1 MKIGVDARDIG
12 RDYLTGIGRFTLNFL
27 EAMAAF
33 GKEYEFVVYLNQG
46 VRLSVEAPN
55 IKKKYLPEKYSFL
68 WEQFQLPEELK
79 KDGIDLFYSPYCK
92 TFLFSGLPS
101 IITVHD
107 IIRVRE
113 NLARWIKHKAY

>member
-55 IKKKYLPEKYSFL
+55 IKKKYLPEK
-68 WEQFQLPEELK
+68 
-79 KDGIDLFYSPYCK
+79 
-92 TFLFSGLPS
+92 
-101 IITVHD
+101 
-107 IIRVRE
+107 
-113 NLARWIKHKAY
+113 